1 MFNPVDLDFRMS
13 HKLTS
18 RASRKIDS
26 DEQGR
31 TDKHLLHT
39 LTMIATQ
46 LKCRYRESQK
56 E

>member
-13 HKLTS
+13 HKLT
-18 RASRKIDS
+18 SRKIDS